1 MLVGGVSIDERRLRE
16 LARILQP
23 TLAKRID
30 TALLYRAGVL
40 GLTVDERKAILKALE
55 SPPPGLEALRD
66 VLLDEL
72 EWRRV
77 EGL

>member
-1 MLVGGVSIDERRLRE
+1 MVGGVSIDERRLRE

-40 GLTVDERKAILKALE
+40 GLIVDRPARTLGIE
-55 SPPPGLEALRD
+55 SFFMQLISGIEATLSAGS
-66 VLLDEL
+66 VGPQES
-72 EWRRV
+72 
-77 EGL
+77 GM